1 MSFIEKLMEK
11 DNKEFAKDII
21 VQYMKKKKMD
31 TFEELVK
38 DCPDLS
44 TFSQKT
50 KFENYTNIIR
60 NHGLNLTED
69 TYKELL
75 EMIKQELDNKKK
87 LDTNVEKY
95 NVDGKEFA
103 AVTDNKTGEKV
114 VFDNSVSNRNIEAQM
129 ETVQDE
135 HSQFQSTKNNANNT
149 SGVMNYMKDN
159 IKITANTTSS
169 SELDIK
175 NNSNSEEIEIMK
187 AVKLLEIDLGHPV
200 NVDLNSKM
208 VYDNDIVYII
218 EKRDGVYQIIPINNE
233 KDKKESKAP
242 QRVLTRNNDNNHN
255 VA

>member
-21 VQYMKKKKMD
+21 IQYMKKKKID
-31 TFEELVK
+31 TFEELIK
-38 DCPDLS
+38 DNPDLAS
-44 TFSQKT
+44 FEQNT

-60 NHGLNLTED
+60 NHGFNLTQD
-69 TYKELL
+69 TYEELL
-75 EMIKQELDNKKK
+75 DMIKQELDDKKK
-87 LDTNVEKY
+87 LDTNIEKY
-95 NVDGKEFA
+95 NVGDKEFA

-135 HSQFQSTKNNANNT
+135 HKQFQSTKNNANNT
-149 SGVMNYMKDN
+149 TGVMNYMKEN
-159 IKITANTTSS
+159 IKITADTVSS
-169 SELDIK
+169 NELEQK
-175 NNSNSEEIEIMK
+175 NNFNEDEMQIMK
-187 AVKLLEIDLGHPV
+187 AVKLLEIDVGHPV

-218 EKRDGVYQIIPINNE
+218 EKRDGVYQIIPVNE
-233 KDKKESKAP
+233 EKSNEKAP
-242 QRVLTRNNDNNHN
+242 QRVLTSHNNNNTN